1 MANIDSH
8 SVLTGDH
15 VILEPLS
22 IDHVAALS
30 LASADGNLWEL
41 WFTSVPHPD
50 EMKAY
55 VEKAL
60 QQEKQGESLAFVVR
74 DKTSGEIIGCTRI
87 CHWDQ
92 PNRRLEIGYTWYAK
106 RAQRTSANTESK
118 LLLLDYAFNT
128 LDVMAVEFRTHWHN
142 QASRQAIMRLGA
154 KQDGVLRN
162 HKILKDGTV
171 RDMVVYSII
180 DTEWTT
186 VQKHLKHRLDYYRQQ
201 YANAMLNT
209 EINY

>member
-1 MANIDSH
+1 MAEVNSDTC
-8 SVLTGDH
+8 LTGEH
-15 VILEPLS
+15 VILEPLTLE
-22 IDHVAALS
+22 HVAALS
-30 LASADGNLWEL
+30 LAASDGNLWEL
-41 WFTSVPHPD
+41 WFTTVPHPD
-50 EMKAY
+50 DMKAY

-60 QQEKQGESLAFVVR
+60 AQESRGEALAFVVR
-74 DKTSGEIIGCTRI
+74 EKTSGEIIGCTRI

-106 RAQRTSANTESK
+106 RAQRTAVNTETK
-118 LLLLDYAFNT
+118 LLILEYAFGT

-162 HKILKDGTV
+162 HKLLKDGTV
-171 RDMVVYSII
+171 RDTVVYSII

-186 VQKHLKHRLDYYRQQ
+186 VKKHLKHRLDYYQQ
-201 YANAMLNT
+201 QNT
-209 EINY
+209 TAILHAEINY